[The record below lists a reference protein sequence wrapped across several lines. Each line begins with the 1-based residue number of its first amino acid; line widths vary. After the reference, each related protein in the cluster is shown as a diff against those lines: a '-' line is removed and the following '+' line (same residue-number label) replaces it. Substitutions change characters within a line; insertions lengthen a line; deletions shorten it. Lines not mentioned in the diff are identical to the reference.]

1 MDPANIIA
9 GVAALGAILVPI
21 TALILNYRGFASIE
35 RRMEILEADLKEFY
49 KVQSAP
55 ATDIALIK
63 NKMNI

>member
-1 MDPANIIA
+1 MNPANIIA
-9 GVAALGAILVPI
+9 GVAALGTILVPI

-49 KVQSAP
+49 KVQSAQ

-63 NKMNI
+63 NKLMM

>member
-1 MDPANIIA
+1 MNPANVIA
-9 GVAALGAILVPI
+9 GVAALGLILVPI

-49 KVQSAP
+49 KVQSGQ

-63 NKMNI
+63 NKLMM